1 MRLQKNGAASSC
13 RLRGRI
19 SPLQICAFVYL
30 YLPILL
36 FLILWIRP
44 LFAALAL
51 LGLFA
56 AVFLTLACLSLKKQ
70 EK

>member
-1 MRLQKNGAASSC
+1 MSLQKSGAASAG

-36 FLILWIRP
+36 FLILWI
-44 LFAALAL
+44 
-51 LGLFA
+51 
-56 AVFLTLACLSLKKQ
+56 K
-70 EK
+70 